1 MPVKKLP
8 APAAS
13 FPQKKGVA
21 PKAPIQRKPIP
32 QRAKPSTK
40 TAPTWELPDALSEP
54 AENLEQY
61 TMLVFGE
68 RKIGKTTLFARY
80 PDPFFLFFE
89 PGGKALRLKSRYME
103 SWEDFLHAISLLE
116 KNPGYCKTV
125 IIDTGFMCYE
135 RCFEY
140 CKKKLGL
147 EDIRDEAW
155 GGGWKVID
163 AEFRAAHERL
173 FALGLSFQ
181 VTAHTEIKH
190 FKKKDGTEYDKLTT
204 QLGGQ
209 ATRFYNGIVDII
221 SYYQYGN
228 GGRRV
233 LTIRGSDHVEAGSR
247 VEGHFKFADGSPID
261 DIPMGNSPEEAFRN
275 LQLAFDNKLIA
286 KGGPAKKVP
295 TP

>member
-1 MPVKKLP
+1 MPVKKLAATPKP
-8 APAAS
+8 ASPAAS
-13 FPQKKGVA
+13 FVKKKGVV
-21 PKAPIQRKPIP
+21 PKPAEK
-32 QRAKPSTK
+32 K
-40 TAPTWELPDALSEP
+40 TAPGNKTVPTWELPTELSVP
-54 AENLEQY
+54 HENLEQY

-89 PGGKALRLKSRYME
+89 PGGSALRLKSRYMQ
-103 SWEDFLHAISLLE
+103 SWEDFLHAITLLE
-116 KNPGYCKTV
+116 KNPGYCRTV

-135 RCFEY
+135 RCFEFV
-140 CKKKLGL
+140 KKKLNL

-155 GGGWKVID
+155 GNGWKAID

-221 SYYQYGN
+221 AYYQYGN
-228 GGRRV
+228 GGTRV

-247 VEGHFKFADGSPID
+247 VEGHFEYPNGSPIM
-261 DIPMGNSPEEAFRN
+261 DIPMGNSPAEAFAN
-275 LQLAFDNKLIA
+275 LQKAFDNKLIP
-286 KGGPAKKVP
+286 KGGPAKKVI
-295 TP
+295 